1 MSLPKMIELSMKVS
15 YTQKDRFVYGKKYNI
30 VKDGYYTNAFEL
42 LHLLIMHGPSLL
54 RNIRKREVVTFTV
67 HKIDEKYLRIYL
79 NSATK
84 ILHIYTIFVL
94 MNGMFYVEMD
104 E

>member
-1 MSLPKMIELSMKVS
+1 MSLAKKIEMSMRVPC
-15 YTQKDRFVYGKKYNI
+15 TQIDRFVYRKKYNI
-30 VKDGYYTNAFEL
+30 VKDGYCTNAFLLLDEL
-42 LHLLIMHGPSLL
+42 ILHGPSLL

-67 HKIDEKYLRIYL
+67 HKVDDKYLRIYL
-79 NSATK
+79 NSANE